1 MILCGAGSIEET
13 CTVGTICTF
22 NGQVRMILC
31 GAKIVYSSRFLTPG
45 PPKTP
50 SGSDANSPND
60 AGNGMQMTDRHN
72 MVETVDPGTNF
83 PKNLYIDETWE
94 RDIFGYRLKENQETG
109 AVAERKV
116 DIYTN
121 SMFSK
126 ESDVAKL
133 AVSLDDH
140 CLPGRSGGR
149 HLKQFLTM

>member
-60 AGNGMQMTDRHN
+60 AGNGMQ
-72 MVETVDPGTNF
+72 V
-83 PKNLYIDETWE
+83 
-94 RDIFGYRLKENQETG
+94 
-109 AVAERKV
+109 AVV
-116 DIYTN
+116 Q
-121 SMFSK
+121 
-126 ESDVAKL
+126 
-133 AVSLDDH
+133 
-140 CLPGRSGGR
+140 CLTMLLPSIAISPPGRSG
-149 HLKQFLTM
+149 K